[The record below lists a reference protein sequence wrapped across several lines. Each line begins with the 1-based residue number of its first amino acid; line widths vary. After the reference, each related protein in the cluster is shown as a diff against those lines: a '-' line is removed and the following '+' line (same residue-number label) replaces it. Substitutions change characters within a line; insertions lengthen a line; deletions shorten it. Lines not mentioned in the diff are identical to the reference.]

1 MRVTSFLALFALA
14 LASIASAVADTG
26 LIELHDAKPIVDYI
40 TPVEPKA
47 MSPTVGGWT
56 DQTSS
61 KEPEKEEVVNWTL
74 AQTKKLKNVGE
85 GDKLTVQSVK
95 TQVVA
100 GLNYDIVTKQE
111 TADGKILH
119 VSLREHLS
127 LQQCYLHHMIVYVVP
142 WKNERSITTDETTE
156 C

>member
-1 MRVTSFLALFALA
+1 VNVSHTTPTFNGFCPTDRWRFFRSSKNAYLLKLMRVTSFLALLA
-14 LASIASAVADTG
+14 LTLAFIASAAADSG

-111 TADGKILH
+111 TADGK
-119 VSLREHLS
+119 VSNGFLL
-127 LQQCYLHHMIVYVVP
+127 C
-142 WKNERSITTDETTE
+142 
-156 C
+156 

>member
-1 MRVTSFLALFALA
+1 MRVTSFLALLALA

-111 TADGKILH
+111 TADGK
-119 VSLREHLS
+119 VSNGS
-127 LQQCYLHHMIVYVVP
+127 LLC
-142 WKNERSITTDETTE
+142 
-156 C
+156 

>member
-1 MRVTSFLALFALA
+1 MRVTSFLALLALA
-14 LASIASAVADTG
+14 LASIASAVADSG

-47 MSPTVGGWT
+47 MSPTAGGWT
-56 DQTSS
+56 DQTNS

-111 TADGKILH
+111 TADGK
-119 VSLREHLS
+119 VSNGS
-127 LQQCYLHHMIVYVVP
+127 LLCY
-142 WKNERSITTDETTE
+142 
-156 C
+156 

>member
-1 MRVTSFLALFALA
+1 MRVTTFLGLLVLS
-14 LASIASAVADTG
+14 LASIASAVADSG
-26 LIELHDAKPIVDYI
+26 LIKLHDAQPVVDHI

-47 MSPTVGGWT
+47 MSPTAGGWT
-56 DQTSS
+56 DQTNS

-85 GDKLTVQSVK
+85 GDKLTVKSVK

-100 GLNYDIVTKQE
+100 GLNYDIVTQQE
-111 TADGKILH
+111 TADGKVINCLM
-119 VSLREHLS
+119 L
-127 LQQCYLHHMIVYVVP
+127 C
-142 WKNERSITTDETTE
+142 